1 MIQCSLNVL
10 LHNKLTKRSRSLF
23 SRLRKNCP
31 PMACPMIHSVHY
43 LACLPHTLYLAM
55 IRHCV
60 YKTGIRWTPVI
71 LSQILRHWFS
81 LCFADAS
88 VKHDACYLFKNTVLL
103 MKKSGLLI
111 EFKSDDVMKITFWNM
126 GFVGIFWKNKSERPT
141 CQKCAFQGKLSLRY

>member
-1 MIQCSLNVL
+1 
-10 LHNKLTKRSRSLF
+10 
-23 SRLRKNCP
+23 
-31 PMACPMIHSVHY
+31 MACPMIHSVHY

-103 MKKSGLLI
+103 MKKWGLLI
-111 EFKSDDVMKITFWNM
+111 EFKSDDVMKITFLKYRICWD
-126 GFVGIFWKNKSERPT
+126 ILKEQIWKAYLPKMCVSGQIVSEILAQLCSDYSIQILLNLPLFLT
-141 CQKCAFQGKLSLRY
+141 L